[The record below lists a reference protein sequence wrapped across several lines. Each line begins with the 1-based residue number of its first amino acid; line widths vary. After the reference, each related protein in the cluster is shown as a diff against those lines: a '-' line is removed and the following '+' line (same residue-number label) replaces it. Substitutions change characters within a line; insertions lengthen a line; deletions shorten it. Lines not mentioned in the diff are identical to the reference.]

1 MSSMSEMIG
10 EYFYLIWWEDIE
22 SWIKKEWWKYD
33 LRIQISGFRSGYFS
47 SLRWNLIKHVRYSP
61 PLNWSN
67 PFLNRSYLRPRDG
80 YLKYMNRISLSG
92 WKHDRFLGLRQIHTS
107 DQTKIDHFFLWTG
120 KMDWEDWIYISYI
133 VINHKSWF
141 EIMRGWIRD
150 DRFYS

>member
-61 PLNWSN
+61 PLNESGSS
-67 PFLNRSYLRPRDG
+67 LNRSYLRPSIG
-80 YLKYMNRISLSG
+80 YLQYMNRISSYRSIKRPVFLRSGKSIQAIKLGPTIFSLSTEQQPYEI
-92 WKHDRFLGLRQIHTS
+92 FL
-107 DQTKIDHFFLWTG
+107 
-120 KMDWEDWIYISYI
+120 SYI
-133 VINHKSWF
+133 MIDLRINSLRKNFSS
-141 EIMRGWIRD
+141 G
-150 DRFYS
+150 